1 MAQIHPLKS
10 EFGLGGGT
18 YLSGSVSMSFSVP
31 SGSINNRT
39 IVSTAY
45 CYYPIQ
51 SSVAVIKMKTDGIN
65 PVTNGGFI
73 GVGTSTGLTFT
84 AGVPI
89 YGPILQITQSSGH
102 AIVWNSV
109 RDGDDF

>member
-1 MAQIHPLKS
+1 MAQIHTLKS

-18 YLSGSVSMSFSVP
+18 YLSGSVSMNFSIP
-31 SGSINNRT
+31 SGSIGNRT

-51 SSVAVIKMKTDGIN
+51 SSVAVIRMKTDGTN
-65 PVTNGGFI
+65 PVANGGFI
-73 GVGTSTGLTFT
+73 GVGTDTGLTFT
-84 AGVPI
+84 PGTPI

-102 AIVWNSV
+102 AFVWNSIQ
-109 RDGDDF
+109 DKDDF